1 MKKENKQK
9 KREAEQEAEREEKD
23 RQFKRQGNICLAV
36 IVVCFVLM
44 LIVGRL
50 NAGAAWLGNFFLAWA
65 SSSPRRSS
73 IPCATP
79 AAASRRCARKTA
91 RADKITK
98 NCLTNPVPRAYD
110 RGDAECAS
118 PLIL

>member
-50 NAGAAWLGNFFLAWA
+50 NAGAKEAAPQ
-65 SSSPRRSS
+65 PRRR
-73 IPCATP
+73 AGTP
-79 AAASRRCARKTA
+79 RCAAPARHSGPLCGGTA
-91 RADKITK
+91 PCGR
-98 NCLTNPVPRAYD
+98 R
-110 RGDAECAS
+110 
-118 PLIL
+118 

>member
-50 NAGAAWLGNFFLAWA
+50 NDERHH
-65 SSSPRRSS
+65 RRGV
-73 IPCATP
+73 PLFP
-79 AAASRRCARKTA
+79 AQRR
-91 RADKITK
+91 
-98 NCLTNPVPRAYD
+98 PPPQ
-110 RGDAECAS
+110 GDARGKPPARIKS
-118 PLIL
+118 QKIA